1 MLTCISIWLYTSLYT
16 YTNYYNVIY
25 VHVLNLRMYCIY
37 LYIAYTHTIYAGLV
51 GPLVVNGNP
60 VYVPMATT
68 EGCLVVSIVYTI
80 IYVYTYILWIYII
93 CTIT

>member
-1 MLTCISIWLYTSLYT
+1 MYMYLTF
-16 YTNYYNVIY
+16 V
-25 VHVLNLRMYCIY
+25 
-37 LYIAYTHTIYAGLV
+37 YIAYTYILHILLLYAGLV

-80 IYVYTYILWIYII
+80 MYVYTYILWIYILYI
-93 CTIT
+93 LYI